1 MAYLSLGHQ
10 RVSVL
15 GALPAFG
22 VGILH
27 NCRDFS
33 TVHSGSAIRARR
45 LESKFSG
52 VEVIMVFAV
61 RSFIEPADAL
71 RLEHVNLT

>member
-52 VEVIMVFAV
+52 VEVIMVSENVCSSIVYGACDV
-61 RSFIEPADAL
+61 
-71 RLEHVNLT
+71 